1 MKKMASHSRTDK
13 DYKPNNDYY
22 TPAWIFEKLNTKFDL
37 DVCAPIGG
45 TGLVPAARHYSL
57 VDDGLVSPWEGVV
70 WMNPPFSAPTPW
82 IDKFIEHDNG
92 ICLVA
97 MSRSKA
103 FMRLWNQAD
112 ALVALPNNL
121 SFVLPDGKKKDIF
134 MPCIL
139 AAMGDENV
147 RALHNLE
154 ERVR

>member
-1 MKKMASHSRTDK
+1 MASHSRIDK

-103 FMRLWNQAD
+103 FIRLWNQAD

-121 SFVLPDGKKKDIF
+121 SFVLPDEKKKGIF

>member
-1 MKKMASHSRTDK
+1 MASHSRTDK

-82 IDKFIEHDNG
+82 IDKFIEHGNG

-103 FMRLWNQAD
+103 FIRLWNQAD
-112 ALVALPNNL
+112 SLVALPNNL
-121 SFVLPDGKKKDIF
+121 SFVLPDGKKKGIF

>member
-1 MKKMASHSRTDK
+1 MVSHSRSDK
-13 DYKPNNDYY
+13 EYKENNDYY
-22 TPAWIFEKLNTKFDL
+22 TPSWIFEALNTKFDL

-45 TGLVPAARHYSL
+45 TGLVPALRHYSL
-57 VDDGLVSPWEGVV
+57 VDDGLVSLWEGVV
-70 WMNPPFSAPTPW
+70 WMNPPFSAPTAW
-82 IDKFIEHDNG
+82 IDKFIEHGNG

-103 FMRLWNQAD
+103 FIRLWNQAD

-121 SFVLPDGKKKDIF
+121 SFVLPDGKKKGIF

-147 RALHNLE
+147 RALHNLDG
-154 ERVR
+154 RVR

>member
-1 MKKMASHSRTDK
+1 MPSHSRSDK
-13 DYKPNNDYY
+13 EYKANNDYY
-22 TPAWIFEKLNTKFDL
+22 TPAWIFESLRTKFDL

-82 IDKFIEHDNG
+82 IDKFIEHSNG

-103 FMRLWNQAD
+103 FIRLWNQAD

-121 SFVLPDGKKKDIF
+121 LFVLPDGKKKGIF